1 MLSKLL
7 QEKKEQEHNQSILCD
22 TTEVKEDKKNINIP
36 RSFSESSFFTIK
48 AKNIKKTEKQYIFN
62 LEVLPINICLLYFN
76 KSEYTKVIY
85 MLMKEVIFQDNYN
98 FFSLTICDDEI
109 SVFLDQHIVDKFTEK
124 NSKFYHQPNAVDR
137 DYRAIRVYDSID
149 GVSHIGIV
157 SKIST
162 LLAES
167 NIPILYV
174 NSYNNNYILVP
185 DSELENAKKCLTDSG
200 NICF

>member
-7 QEKKEQEHNQSILCD
+7 KEKKDREEMKNDKHDL
-22 TTEVKEDKKNINIP
+22 EDQKPIH
-36 RSFSESSFFTIK
+36 RCFSESSFFAKK
-48 AKNIKKTEKQYIFN
+48 AEEEKKVKKEYIFH
-62 LEVLPINICLLYFN
+62 LEVLNEPICLLFFN
-76 KSEYTKVIY
+76 KREYTRVTY
-85 MLMKEVIFQDNYN
+85 MLMKEVIFQDTYK
-98 FFSLTICDDEI
+98 FFSFTVCDDEI
-109 SVFLDQHIVDKFTEK
+109 SVFLDQNIVDRFINK
-124 NSKFYHQPNAVDR
+124 NDHTYQYPNAVDR

-162 LLAES
+162 ILATC

-185 DSELENAKKCLTDSG
+185 DSELERAKKCLTETST
-200 NICF
+200 IIF